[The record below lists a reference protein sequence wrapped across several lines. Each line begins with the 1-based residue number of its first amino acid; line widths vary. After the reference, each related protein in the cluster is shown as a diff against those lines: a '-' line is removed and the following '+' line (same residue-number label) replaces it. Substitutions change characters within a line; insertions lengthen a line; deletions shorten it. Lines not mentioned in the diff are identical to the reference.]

1 MKLKP
6 FVCDTQ
12 TVFLWARGWFKWEVE
27 WDRRGFLLGSR
38 ISLTHIKVNHDDLN
52 DSYNLLN
59 GMMFMIVIILLIK
72 TKAGSMISV

>member
-12 TVFLWARGWFKWEVE
+12 TVFLWARGWFKWEAE

-52 DSYNLLN
+52 DSSAHDK
-59 GMMFMIVIILLIK
+59 K
-72 TKAGSMISV
+72 TKKSVKAMA